1 MDRYHF
7 ECIRKAEDAEAEC
20 LVMNNQEVRTKKK
33 REKKSKISKKFVKPL
48 SQPNQRS
55 S

>member
-33 REKKSKISKKFVKPL
+33 DNQNEKRQLSK
-48 SQPNQRS
+48 NS
-55 S
+55 SNHFRN